1 MREIE
6 IVYWAALNTEEDIKA
21 LINDLSKNEKE
32 ANTMQATQAI
42 RSRLMMTA
50 YYTKGQ
56 LSSEATELA
65 VKEFFKHHFGDFV
78 DKHTEWD
85 LLYEPPTIT
94 P

>member
-6 IVYWAALNTEEDIKA
+6 IVYWASLNTNEDIKA
-21 LINDLSKNEKE
+21 LVSDQPKNDASTNELQ
-32 ANTMQATQAI
+32 TTQAI

-56 LSSEATELA
+56 LSSETTEQA